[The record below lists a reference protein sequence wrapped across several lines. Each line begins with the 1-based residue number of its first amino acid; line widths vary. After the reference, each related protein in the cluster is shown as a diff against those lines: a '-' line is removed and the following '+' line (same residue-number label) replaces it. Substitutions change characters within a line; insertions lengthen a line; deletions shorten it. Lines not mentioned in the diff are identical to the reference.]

1 VEGDLRL
8 RHFVKPTA
16 SDSPNIVSVTCI
28 PSLIRFLGRSLHSWG
43 LRTVSRSGQ
52 TACDH

>member
-8 RHFVKPTA
+8 RRFVKPTA
-16 SDSPNIVSVTCI
+16 GDGPNIVSVTCI
-28 PSLIRFLGRSLHSWG
+28 PSLTRFLGCSLHSWG
-43 LRTVSRSGQ
+43 LRTVARSGQ